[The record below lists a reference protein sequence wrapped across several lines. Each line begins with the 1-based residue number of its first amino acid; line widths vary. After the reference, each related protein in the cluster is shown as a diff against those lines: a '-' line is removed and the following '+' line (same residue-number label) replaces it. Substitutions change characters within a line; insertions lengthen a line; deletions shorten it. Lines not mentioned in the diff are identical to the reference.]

1 MIYPKPQKYELYG
14 EILYSF
20 IPEIFTTGDFSEYAL
35 SFLEDELSKE
45 RKGELNINIIL
56 TDDKNS
62 LYIEETRKIS
72 DEKYTISISEKGDCD
87 ITITSKR
94 GLFRAL
100 CTLAKLLNEK
110 TLKAGKIEE
119 YPLASMRGYIEG
131 FYGNLWET
139 ETRKSVM
146 RLMSRLGMNTFF
158 YAPKDDE
165 YHRAKWRE
173 LYPENKRNELK
184 ELFLFSTENELDFHY
199 CIAPGLDMRYTNKND
214 FDTLITKIKSIYD
227 IGVKRF
233 GLLLDDIP
241 ETLQYEGDIE
251 KYGETV
257 NAHIDLVNSVYY
269 ELKKLDK
276 DIEFTMCPLQYNG
289 KGDEYFISKLGRGLD
304 SEIKIFWTGRNI
316 CSQELTVLEAIRFIE
331 NTRHKPL
338 YWDNFPVNDAEMW
351 NEMHLGPIEGREED
365 LYRYCDGIISN
376 VMEYAECSK
385 IPLLTIAD
393 YLWNPKSY
401 NKEESYDYA
410 LKTILGEK
418 ADLFKYFSD
427 HLQVSC
433 LTKSSSVFLS
443 ETLSKAQFL
452 LNTGKQI
459 EAFAILTEY
468 LDNAFFC
475 SEMLKDIENP
485 RFNEL
490 KRWSEKFEKCCE
502 ILKLTL
508 EVLCTCDND
517 TKNEL
522 LNKAEQ
528 YDKDATILTGFC
540 LREAAQKAI
549 EK

>member
-1 MIYPKPQKYELYG
+1 MIYPKPQKMELSG
-14 EILYSF
+14 KALYSSAPK
-20 IPEIFTTGDFSEYAL
+20 IYTSGYLSDYAL
-35 SFLEDELSKE
+35 DFLESELGKE
-45 RKGELNINIIL
+45 RSGELNVNIYRS
-56 TDDKNS
+56 NS
-62 LYIEETRKIS
+62 KDAAYIEETRKIS

-87 ITITSKR
+87 ITVTSKR

-110 TLKAGKIEE
+110 SLKAGTIED
-119 YPLASMRGYIEG
+119 YPLFSMRGYIEG
-131 FYGNLWET
+131 FYGNVWEK

-146 RLMSRLGMNTFF
+146 RLMSRHGMNTFF

-173 LYPENKRNELK
+173 LYPENKLNELK
-184 ELFLFSTENELDFHY
+184 ELFLFSKENEMDFHY
-199 CIAPGLDMRYTNKND
+199 CIAPGLDMRYTNEKD
-214 FDTLITKIKSIYD
+214 YETLMMKIKSIYD

-241 ETLQYEGDIE
+241 RKLQYEEDIE

-257 NAHIDLVNSVYY
+257 NAHIDLVNRVYD
-269 ELKKLDK
+269 ELKKLDN
-276 DIEFTMCPLQYNG
+276 DIEFTMCPLQYHG
-289 KGDEYFISKLGRGLD
+289 KGDEYFISKLGKGLD

-316 CSQELTVLEAIRFIE
+316 CSQELTSLEAIRFIE
-331 NTRHKPL
+331 STRHKPL
-338 YWDNFPVNDAEMW
+338 YWDNFPVNDAEMY
-351 NEMHLGPIEGREED
+351 NEMHLGPIQGREDD

-410 LKTILGEK
+410 LKTVLGEK

-459 EAFAILTEY
+459 EAFAILTKY
-468 LDNAFFC
+468 MDNAFLC
-475 SEMLKDIENP
+475 SEMLKDTENP
-485 RFNEL
+485 LFNEL

-502 ILKLTL
+502 VLKLTL
-508 EVLCTCDND
+508 EVICTGDSD

-522 LNKAEQ
+522 LEKAER
-528 YDKDATILTGFC
+528 YDKDATLLTGFC
-540 LREAAQKAI
+540 LREAVQKAI
-549 EK
+549 EM

>member
-1 MIYPKPQKYELYG
+1 MIYPKPQKMEFSG
-14 EILYSF
+14 EALYSSA
-20 IPEIFTTGDFSEYAL
+20 PEIYTSGYLSDYAL
-35 SFLEDELSKE
+35 DFLESELGKE
-45 RKGELNINIIL
+45 RSGELNVNIYQS
-56 TDDKNS
+56 NS
-62 LYIEETRKIS
+62 KDAAYIEETRKIS

-87 ITITSKR
+87 ITVTSKR

-100 CTLAKLLNEK
+100 CTLAKLLNK
-110 TLKAGKIEE
+110 KMLKAGIIED
-119 YPLASMRGYIEG
+119 YPLFSMRGYIEG
-131 FYGNLWET
+131 FYGNVWEK

-146 RLMSRLGMNTFF
+146 RLMSRHGMNTFF

-165 YHRAKWRE
+165 LHRAKWRE
-173 LYPENKRNELK
+173 LYPENKLNELK
-184 ELFLFSTENELDFHY
+184 ELFLFSKENEMDFHY
-199 CIAPGLDMRYTNKND
+199 CIAPGLDMRYTNEKD
-214 FDTLITKIKSIYD
+214 YETLMTKIKSIYD

-241 ETLQYEGDIE
+241 RKLQYEEDIE

-257 NAHIDLVNSVYY
+257 NAHIDLVNRVYD
-269 ELKKLDK
+269 ELKKLDN
-276 DIEFTMCPLQYNG
+276 DIEFTMCPLQYHG
-289 KGDEYFISKLGRGLD
+289 KGDEYFISKLGKGLD

-316 CSQELTVLEAIRFIE
+316 CSQELTSLEAIRFIE
-331 NTRHKPL
+331 STRHKPL
-338 YWDNFPVNDAEMW
+338 YWDNFPVNDAEMY
-351 NEMHLGPIEGREED
+351 NEMHLGAIQGREDD

-393 YLWNPKSY
+393 YLWNPESY

-410 LKTILGEK
+410 LKTVLGEK

-459 EAFAILTEY
+459 EAFAILTKY
-468 LDNAFFC
+468 MDNAFLC
-475 SEMLKDIENP
+475 SEMLKDTENP
-485 RFNEL
+485 LFNEL

-502 ILKLTL
+502 VLKLTL
-508 EVLCTCDND
+508 EVICAGDSD

-522 LNKAEQ
+522 LAKAER
-528 YDKDATILTGFC
+528 YDKDATLLTGFC
-540 LREAAQKAI
+540 LREAVQKAI
-549 EK
+549 EM

>member
-1 MIYPKPQKYELYG
+1 MIYPKPQKLEFYGKALYSCIPELY
-14 EILYSF
+14 
-20 IPEIFTTGDFSEYAL
+20 TTGYLSEYAL
-35 SFLEDELSKE
+35 LFLEEQLPKE

-56 TDDKNS
+56 SNDRKS
-62 LYIEETRKIS
+62 VYIVETRKIS
-72 DEKYTISISEKGDCD
+72 DEKYTINISEKGDCD
-87 ITITSKR
+87 ITVSGKR
-94 GLFRAL
+94 SLFRAL
-100 CTLAKLLNEK
+100 CTLVKLIEQK
-110 TLKAGKIEE
+110 ELKAGIIED
-119 YPLASMRGYIEG
+119 YPLFSMRGYIEG
-131 FYGNLWET
+131 FYGNVWEK

-146 RLMSRLGMNTFF
+146 CLMSRHGMNTFY

-173 LYPENKRNELK
+173 LYPEKKLNELK
-184 ELFLFSTENELDFHY
+184 ELFLFSKENELDFHY
-199 CIAPGLDMRYTNKND
+199 CIAPGLDMRYTNEKD

-241 ETLQYEGDIE
+241 ETLQYDEDIE

-257 NAHIDLVNSVYY
+257 NAHIDLVNRVYD

-276 DIEFTMCPLQYNG
+276 DIEFTMCPLQYHG
-289 KGDEYFISKLGRGLD
+289 KGDEYFISKLGKGLD

-316 CSQELTVLEAIRFIE
+316 CSQELTSLEAIRFIE

-418 ADLFKYFSD
+418 SDLFKYFSD

-468 LDNAFFC
+468 LDNAFLC
-475 SEMLKDIENP
+475 AEMLKVTENP
-485 RFNEL
+485 LFNEL

-502 ILKLTL
+502 VLKLTL
-508 EVLCTCDND
+508 EVICTGDSD

-522 LNKAEQ
+522 LEKAER
-528 YDKDATILTGFC
+528 YDKDATLLTGFC
-540 LREAAQKAI
+540 LREAVQKAI
-549 EK
+549 EM